1 MKLKN
6 GWYEFETNIH
16 FSEDVDIDYDKVLM
30 AILNTVYDETGVE
43 MYLEGSSL
51 TSIEKR
57 QRG

>member
-6 GWYEFETNIH
+6 GWYEFETYIH

-30 AILNTVYDETGVE
+30 AILNTVYDEIGVV

-51 TSIEKR
+51 IEKR
-57 QRG
+57 QRR